1 MSGTLPLADQIREVN
16 VESRDPTLVDVTQ
29 SGRMQVRKVS
39 GQRWVLRVR
48 WRRMRDH
55 LARSLFA
62 FLAAQRGQFETFD
75 VVAPAF
81 SDTRGVGGSP
91 LVAGANQ
98 SGTTLNV
105 DGFAP
110 NTAGVMLAGD
120 VFRLAHGKVYM
131 LTADADSAAT
141 GAATLQF
148 VPSLV
153 ATPADNEA
161 LTINQVPFTVRLAT
175 DSVSYQLTGRIYE
188 ISADFIEDVL

>member
-1 MSGTLPLADQIREVN
+1 MSGTLPLADQIRAVN
-16 VESRDPTLVDVTQ
+16 VESRDPTLVDVTH

-39 GQRWVLRVR
+39 SQRWVLRVQ
-48 WRRMRDH
+48 WRRMRDN
-55 LARSLFA
+55 LARGLFA
-62 FLAAQRGQFETFD
+62 FLAGQRGQFETFD

-91 LVAGANQ
+91 LVAGTNQ

-110 NTAGVMLAGD
+110 NIAGAMLAGD
-120 VFRLAHGKVYM
+120 VFRLPHGKVYM
-131 LTADADSAAT
+131 LTADAHSDAL

-148 VPSLV
+148 MPPLV

-161 LTINQVPFTVRLAT
+161 LTIDQVPFTVRLRA
-175 DSVSYQLTGRIYE
+175 DPVSYQLTGRIYT
-188 ISADFIEDVL
+188 ISAEFVEDVL